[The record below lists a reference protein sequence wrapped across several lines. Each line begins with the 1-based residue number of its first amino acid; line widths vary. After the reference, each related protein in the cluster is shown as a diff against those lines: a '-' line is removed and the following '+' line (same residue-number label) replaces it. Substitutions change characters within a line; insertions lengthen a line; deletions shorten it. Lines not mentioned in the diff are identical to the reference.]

1 MLSQFGRL
9 PPVPDHPR
17 LEQEV
22 LDRWERDRTFNRLR
36 ERNADGPRFS
46 FFDGPVT
53 ANKAMGVHTAWGRT
67 LKDVFVRYKGL
78 RGFHQRY
85 QNGWDCQ
92 GLWIE
97 VGVEKSLGLNSKHE
111 IEQYGLDRFAERCR
125 EVVAWSSGELR
136 RASIRLGQWM
146 DWERDYYTF
155 SDTNIDYIWRF
166 LKVVHDREWLFRGHR
181 STEWCPRCGTSL
193 SQHELSQSGVHQERE
208 DPSLKVRFSLLDRPD
223 EALVIWTT
231 SPWTLPANVAAAVNP
246 ELEYGRYADGDW
258 VAVAS
263 DPDGDFAERLPGA
276 DLVGWRY
283 RGPFDDLGPGS
294 GVEHRVIPW
303 EDVALDTGTGIVHIA
318 PGAGPE
324 DFELSREHDLP
335 VLAPVDE
342 SGRFYPKYGWLAG
355 MTTAEA
361 AEPIIEALRERGV
374 LVRAETILHA
384 YPHCWRCDTPLI
396 FRIADDWYISV
407 EGVRQRMLDENAK
420 IEWTPPQY
428 GKRMNDWLRN
438 MGDWNISRR
447 RFYGLPLPFYP
458 CRCGHLNVIGS
469 RRELEA
475 RAIRG
480 TEGLREL
487 HRPWIDDVV
496 IGCEDCGEPVER
508 VTEVGDVWLDAG
520 IVPFSTLG
528 WQSPDFVPEGNAT
541 GAAGGLTRA
550 DLPDHAFWEEWFPAD
565 WVTEMREQ
573 IRLWFYS
580 LFFMSVVLTGRAPY
594 RKVLTYE
601 KLLDA
606 KGREMHGSW
615 GNQISADE
623 AFERMG
629 ADVMRWLYCQQQ
641 PSQNIRFGFAPADDV
656 KRRLLTLWN
665 SARFLADY
673 GRIEGFEPRYADL
686 ETGVVG
692 VELRPLDR
700 WLQSRVQQLLA
711 DAEAAYDAYRSV
723 EVLKAFESFVDDLSN
738 WYIRRSRRR
747 FYSYDEAA
755 FRSLWTALVQSLRVV
770 APVLP
775 MLADHLW
782 KVLVADVAKG
792 APDSIH
798 LAGWPETHEQLRDER
813 LLAETAAVRHV
824 VQLGRRA
831 RAQSGVKLRQPL
843 RLLYVRGAP
852 DARDHADEIAD
863 ELRVKRVEFDAGPVT
878 AARLLPNLRLLG
890 PRLGPR
896 LRDVRAA
903 LEHGA
908 VERLEDGSFRVA
920 GEVLAPEEVIQGERH
935 ELPGWATA
943 EAEGISVAFDVELD
957 DELRTEGR
965 VLDLIHSVNALR
977 KASGIEV
984 TDRVTLTLPSSEADL
999 LPHSDWIAR
1008 EVLAI
1013 DVEVDGEIAE
1023 PAIAKV

>member
-1 MLSQFGRL
+1 M
-9 PPVPDHPR
+9 
-17 LEQEV
+17 
-22 LDRWERDRTFNRLR
+22 
-36 ERNADGPRFS
+36 
-46 FFDGPVT
+46 
-53 ANKAMGVHTAWGRT
+53 
-67 LKDVFVRYKGL
+67 
-78 RGFHQRY
+78 
-85 QNGWDCQ
+85 
-92 GLWIE
+92 
-97 VGVEKSLGLNSKHE
+97 
-111 IEQYGLDRFAERCR
+111 
-125 EVVAWSSGELR
+125 
-136 RASIRLGQWM
+136 
-146 DWERDYYTF
+146 
-155 SDTNIDYIWRF
+155 
-166 LKVVHDREWLFRGHR
+166 
-181 STEWCPRCGTSL
+181 
-193 SQHELSQSGVHQERE
+193 
-208 DPSLKVRFSLLDRPD
+208 
-223 EALVIWTT
+223 IWTT

-565 WVTEMREQ
+565 
-573 IRLWFYS
+573 
-580 LFFMSVVLTGRAPY
+580 G
-594 RKVLTYE
+594 
-601 KLLDA
+601 
-606 KGREMHGSW
+606 
-615 GNQISADE
+615 
-623 AFERMG
+623 
-629 ADVMRWLYCQQQ
+629 
-641 PSQNIRFGFAPADDV
+641 
-656 KRRLLTLWN
+656 
-665 SARFLADY
+665 
-673 GRIEGFEPRYADL
+673 
-686 ETGVVG
+686 
-692 VELRPLDR
+692 
-700 WLQSRVQQLLA
+700 
-711 DAEAAYDAYRSV
+711 
-723 EVLKAFESFVDDLSN
+723 
-738 WYIRRSRRR
+738 
-747 FYSYDEAA
+747 
-755 FRSLWTALVQSLRVV
+755 
-770 APVLP
+770 
-775 MLADHLW
+775 
-782 KVLVADVAKG
+782 
-792 APDSIH
+792 
-798 LAGWPETHEQLRDER
+798 
-813 LLAETAAVRHV
+813 
-824 VQLGRRA
+824 
-831 RAQSGVKLRQPL
+831 
-843 RLLYVRGAP
+843 
-852 DARDHADEIAD
+852 
-863 ELRVKRVEFDAGPVT
+863 
-878 AARLLPNLRLLG
+878 
-890 PRLGPR
+890 
-896 LRDVRAA
+896 
-903 LEHGA
+903 
-908 VERLEDGSFRVA
+908 
-920 GEVLAPEEVIQGERH
+920 
-935 ELPGWATA
+935 
-943 EAEGISVAFDVELD
+943 
-957 DELRTEGR
+957 
-965 VLDLIHSVNALR
+965 
-977 KASGIEV
+977 
-984 TDRVTLTLPSSEADL
+984 
-999 LPHSDWIAR
+999 
-1008 EVLAI
+1008 
-1013 DVEVDGEIAE
+1013 
-1023 PAIAKV
+1023 